1 MRDWVSEWKQEGGIF
16 VWRYAEPNRS
26 WRGWHFTADRAGCR
40 SIRNLLDRMH
50 GGEPCYRTL
59 NLAPVTG
66 DILSVPNYGHKI
78 AGKFEKLRIAF
89 DPGADD
95 LQLSPVGETLEMT
108 VGNARLRFLTAA
120 FADVEIGIGDFGI
133 MPSTNR
139 KADPWMF
146 WWMATVSLPDNGKD
160 KPK

>member
-1 MRDWVSEWKQEGGIF
+1 MRDWVSEWKQEGRIF

-26 WRGWHFTADRAGCR
+26 WRGWHFTADQAGCR
-40 SIRNLLDRMH
+40 SIRNLLDRMR

-59 NLAPVTG
+59 NLAPVTD
-66 DILSVPNYGHKI
+66 DILSVPNYGHKL

-89 DPGADD
+89 DPGAED

-108 VGNARLRFLTAA
+108 VGNTRLRFLTAA

-133 MPSTNR
+133 SPSDNR
-139 KADPWMF
+139 KSDPWMF
-146 WWMATVSLPDNGKD
+146 WWMPKCSPLGNGKD